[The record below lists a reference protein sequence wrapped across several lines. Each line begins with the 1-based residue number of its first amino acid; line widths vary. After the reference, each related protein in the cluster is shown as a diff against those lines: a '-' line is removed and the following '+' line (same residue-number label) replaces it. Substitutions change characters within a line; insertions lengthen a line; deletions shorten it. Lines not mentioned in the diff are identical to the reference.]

1 MSLESGQTSGSSLPI
16 IEAHRGDSANAP
28 ENTLAAFRAAVALPV
43 RWIELDVHPTRDGV
57 LVVIHDD
64 TVDRTT
70 DGSGAVGELTLEA
83 LCRLD
88 AGSWFDARFVGER
101 IPTLAEV
108 VDLVG
113 PTDTRLNIEIKSPP
127 PGLDVA
133 QPVVDL
139 LRQAGKEG
147 EYVVSSFDLSVLL
160 EVQALAPEITLAL
173 IGHGAGI
180 LAPALDHGL
189 PWIHAYHGT
198 LDQAIIADAHAG
210 GLRVNAW
217 TVDDPS
223 TLASWVARGLDKVC
237 TNRPTVMLAAAAQL
251 A

>member
-1 MSLESGQTSGSSLPI
+1 MNKALERLVV
-16 IEAHRGDSANAP
+16 EAHRGDSANAP

-43 RWIELDVHPTRDGV
+43 GWIELDVHPSKDGT

-70 DGSGAVGELTLEA
+70 DGSGAIGELTLEA
-83 LCRLD
+83 LRRLD
-88 AGSWFDARFVGER
+88 AGSWFDARFAGER

-108 VDLVG
+108 LDLVG

-133 QPVVDL
+133 RPVVDL

-160 EVQALAPEITLAL
+160 EVQAIAPEITLAL
-173 IGHGAGI
+173 IGHGSGI
-180 LAPALDHGL
+180 LPPALEHGL

-198 LDQAIIADAHAG
+198 LDEAIIAEAHAN

-223 TLASWVARGLDKVC
+223 MLTSWVAMGLDKVC
-237 TNRPTVMLAAAAQL
+237 TNRPAAMLAVAGQST
-251 A
+251 

>member
-1 MSLESGQTSGSSLPI
+1 MMRGASGRPV

-43 RWIELDVHPTRDGV
+43 LWIELDVHPTEDGT

-70 DGSGAVGELTLEA
+70 DGSGAVCEMTIDA
-83 LCRLD
+83 LRALD
-88 AGSWFDARFVGER
+88 AGSWFDARFAGEP

-108 VDLVG
+108 LDLVG
-113 PTDTRLNIEIKSPP
+113 PTGTRLNIEIKSPP

-133 QPVVDL
+133 RPVVDL
-139 LRQAGKEG
+139 LRQAGKERD
-147 EYVVSSFDLSVLL
+147 YVISSFDLSVLL

-173 IGHGAGI
+173 IGHGPEI
-180 LAPALDHGL
+180 LPLALQHRL
-189 PWIHAYHGT
+189 PWIHAYHAT
-198 LDQAIIADAHAG
+198 LDEAIVAEAHAN

-217 TVDDPS
+217 TVDDSS
-223 TLASWVARGLDKVC
+223 TLTSWVAKGLDKLC
-237 TNRPTVMLAAAAQL
+237 TNRPAAMLAAAGR
-251 A
+251 